1 MPTGILTAERIHH
14 TTRLTTCRS
23 LRANLQ
29 WKFVMR
35 HYFITG
41 VSSGI
46 GAALVAALSPDAN
59 ITGVAR
65 RQDRLDALSEKHKN
79 FHPVRA
85 DVTDAKAMQAAVKT
99 AIKSFGSIDVAI
111 LNAGIYTPQDG
122 SKIDPAVF
130 QQHMD
135 INYMGVVNA
144 LAPIVADMTDK
155 KQGHIAITSSVA
167 GWRGLP
173 KSAAYGPTKAALISL
188 AESLYFDLAPK
199 GIKLQVICPGFVESE
214 ATAINDFEMPDLL
227 SSEQAATHIIHG
239 LKRDDFIVDFPKSF
253 TRKMKFLKYLPDHLF
268 FKFVARQTGYKK

>member
-1 MPTGILTAERIHH
+1 
-14 TTRLTTCRS
+14 
-23 LRANLQ
+23 
-29 WKFVMR
+29 MR

-46 GAALVAALSPDAN
+46 GAALVSALSADAK

-65 RQDRLDALSEKHKN
+65 RQDRLDALARENDH
-79 FHPVRA
+79 FHPICA
-85 DVTDAKAMQAAVKT
+85 DVTDTKAMQDAVKKS
-99 AIKSFGSIDVAI
+99 IKTFGAIDVAI

-122 SKIDPAVF
+122 SKIDPAIYR
-130 QQHMD
+130 QHMD
-135 INYMGVVNA
+135 VNYLGVVNA
-144 LAPIVADMTDK
+144 LAPIVADMIK
-155 KQGHIAITSSVA
+155 NKHGHIAITSSVA

-227 SSEQAATHIIHG
+227 SSEQAATHILTG
-239 LKRDDFIVDFPKSF
+239 LERDDFIIDFPKSF
-253 TRKMKFLKYLPDHLF
+253 TRKMKFLKYLPDRLF
-268 FKFVARQTGYKK
+268 FKFVAQQTGHKR